1 MMAVVPRPASTV
13 VLVDEN
19 ARVYMTKRPQ
29 TMKFFGGF
37 YVFPGGAVE
46 KDDEIEDSETF
57 IQSKPDESIDKSFY
71 IAAARELFEE
81 VGVLLC
87 ETEDGTAANLK
98 EATAKEY
105 RRQMM
110 LGELSYRQMLRKE
123 GLKFSFKCLTPF
135 GHLIT
140 PEESPIRYDT
150 RFFLADLPKGQ
161 TPEPDEHEVG
171 EACWISPADALTA
184 FQNDEIELGP
194 PTILALKTVK
204 NFLEGGPLVMPKLQ
218 GQELF
223 NYRLTFKR
231 E

>member
-110 LGELSYRQMLRKE
+110 LGELSFRQMLRKE

-135 GHLIT
+135 GHLI
-140 PEESPIRYDT
+140 
-150 RFFLADLPKGQ
+150 
-161 TPEPDEHEVG
+161 
-171 EACWISPADALTA
+171 
-184 FQNDEIELGP
+184 
-194 PTILALKTVK
+194 
-204 NFLEGGPLVMPKLQ
+204 
-218 GQELF
+218 
-223 NYRLTFKR
+223 
-231 E
+231 